1 MVKQLH
7 INLNLLIVIDLCN
20 LHYQILLITH
30 LNFLKVKNVY
40 HAQKEKKIN
49 SECCFAGLKNDRFI
63 YKCRECKKE
72 QKESIQELTEKF
84 PSTYQY

>member
-1 MVKQLH
+1 MYIMHRK
-7 INLNLLIVIDLCN
+7 
-20 LHYQILLITH
+20 
-30 LNFLKVKNVY
+30 K
-40 HAQKEKKIN
+40 KKIN

-72 QKESIQELTEKF
+72 QKESIKELTEKF